1 MFPLFETICIEQG
14 SIQNVLYHEQRFANS
29 YSVYYGKQPNYS
41 LFNGVDLSNLDLAK
55 KYKLKISYDDSG
67 TSWAITEYRN
77 TIPTTLQLVF
87 DDTIDYSVKYT
98 DREKLDALHEQ
109 RNDFDDVLIVKNGL
123 ITDASYANILF
134 KKGEKLVIPKKPLL
148 HGTCRARL
156 LATKTVKEKDILPA
170 LLREIKKLD
179 MELR

>member
-14 SIQNVLYHEQRFANS
+14 SIQNVLYHELRFANS
-29 YSVYYGKQPNYS
+29 YFAYYGKEPHFS
-41 LFNGVDLSNLDLAK
+41 LFEGVDLSNLDVAK
-55 KYKLKISYDDSG
+55 KYKLKISYDASE
-67 TSWAITEYRN
+67 TSWAITEYLN
-77 TIPTTLQLVF
+77 KVPTTLQLVF

-98 DREKLDALHEQ
+98 DREKLNALHEQ

-134 KKGEKLVIPKKPLL
+134 KKGEELVTPKKPLL

-156 LATKTVKEKDILPA
+156 LATKTIKEKDIHFTN
-170 LLREIKKLD
+170 ISSV
-179 MELR
+179 